1 MDKREFKKLL
11 KHVNAG
17 SLDESGLVGEID
29 PQAANIL
36 RNSHIVYDER
46 TLREF
51 LLAMSPGWRLE
62 SEGPDGQGFVSGPVS
77 ADLSSFSSVG
87 FMGRGQVS
95 LESVRSLESKL
106 DQVLESVAAKPSE
119 GNVEGRGADVP
130 ANEPLSPPDWVL
142 SLRADV
148 SDLLGKLDEALGLL
162 RGLGEQGKGAGP
174 KKK

>member
-36 RNSHIVYDER
+36 RNSHIMYDER

-77 ADLSSFSSVG
+77 ADLSSFPSVG

-95 LESVRSLESKL
+95 LESLESKL

-130 ANEPLSPPDWVL
+130 AGEPLSPPDWVL

-148 SDLLGKLDEALGLL
+148 SDLLGKLDEALVLF
-162 RGLGEQGKGAGP
+162 RGLGGQGKGAGP

>member
-1 MDKREFKKLL
+1 VDRREFKKLL

-62 SEGPDGQGFVSGPVS
+62 SEERVSVVGPVS

-119 GNVEGRGADVP
+119 GNVGGRGADVP

-142 SLRADV
+142 SLIADV
-148 SDLLGKLDEALGLL
+148 SDLLGKLDEALVLL